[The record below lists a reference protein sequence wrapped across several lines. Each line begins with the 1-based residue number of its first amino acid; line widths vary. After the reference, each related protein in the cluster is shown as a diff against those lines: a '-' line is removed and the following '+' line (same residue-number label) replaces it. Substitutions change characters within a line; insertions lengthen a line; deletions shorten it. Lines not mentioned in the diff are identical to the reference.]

1 MSPGAS
7 QPSDLTGRGATERA
21 PTGRAAT
28 GRGRLARTRDR
39 ILTGGDRLAKTRE
52 RFLTAEPIEPD
63 QVRDTIL
70 ASWWRSRRWNVAA
83 DHIDLSYVR
92 DPDLDTPLTR
102 SALPVLRNLREH
114 LEGQPISVILTDAA
128 GVVLT
133 RLAAD
138 HDLDRHLDSVQLAPG
153 FSYAEEFVGTNGIGT
168 ALEGGRPMHVFGH
181 EHYAENLEDLACA
194 GVPIHHPISG
204 KTVGAVDLTCWRK
217 DADALLI
224 ALAKTTADQITQALL
239 TGSGE
244 REFVLLQ
251 EYLRACKRTA
261 GIVLALNNDVVM
273 MNDYARQVLD
283 PADQVVLLG
292 QAAEALAS
300 RHPGAV
306 VVELPTGVRARI
318 HCRPVPGDGQGAG
331 GVVHVKLLEPGTRQA
346 QETGSGT
353 GSVTRIF
360 LPGVVGTGAL
370 WLRGSHQVDAIYGS
384 GEWLAL
390 QGEPGTGKLAVI
402 RAVHQRRNPAGRLRV
417 LDAAEA
423 DGQEWLAG
431 ACRELLES
439 AGSLVIRHVDKL
451 TARRLHALSA
461 ALQEAQAAGQQ
472 DQLWVAVTLSGTQV
486 NDDLAELLRFFPST
500 VELPPLR
507 HHIEDLHELVPF
519 FLARLNLQ
527 GRLSCSAEAMQLL
540 LRSNWPGNTEQLWQV
555 LRRVAQHR
563 RSGSIRPSDLPPEC
577 WTVSRR
583 LLSPLESMERDA
595 IVQSLLDYEGN
606 KVKAAES
613 LGMSRATIYRKI
625 HEYGIVTPAS

>member
-1 MSPGAS
+1 MAPVA
-7 QPSDLTGRGATERA
+7 PPPPDLSGGN
-21 PTGRAAT
+21 
-28 GRGRLARTRDR
+28 RLSKTRKF
-39 ILTGGDRLAKTRE
+39 LTGDRLAKSRE
-52 RFLTAEPIEPD
+52 RFLTAEPVEPD

-102 SALPVLRNLREH
+102 SALPVLRHLREH
-114 LEGQPISVILTDAA
+114 LDGQPISVILTDAA

-138 HDLDRHLDSVQLAPG
+138 HDLDRHLDSVNLAPG

-244 REFVLLQ
+244 REFELLQ
-251 EYLRACKRTA
+251 EYLRACRRTT

-283 PADQVVLLG
+283 PGDQVVLLG
-292 QAAEALAS
+292 RAAEALAS

-306 VVELPTGVRARI
+306 VVELPSGVKARI
-318 HCRPVPGDGQGAG
+318 QCRPVHGDDRGAG
-331 GVVHVKLLEPGTRQA
+331 GVVHVKLIEPGTRQA
-346 QETGSGT
+346 LEHGIGAGSL
-353 GSVTRIF
+353 TRIF
-360 LPGVVGTGAL
+360 LPGLVGSGAL
-370 WLRGSHQVDAIYGS
+370 WLRGCHQVDAIYGS
-384 GEWLAL
+384 AEWLAL
-390 QGEPGTGKLAVI
+390 QGEPGTGKLAVV
-402 RAVHQRRNPAGRLRV
+402 RAVHQRRNPAGLLHV
-417 LDAAEA
+417 LDAADA
-423 DGQEWLAG
+423 TGQEWLAS
-431 ACRELLES
+431 ARRELLDCQ
-439 AGSLVIRHVDKL
+439 GTLVIRHVDRLNARQLRAL
-451 TARRLHALSA
+451 TA
-461 ALQEAQAAGQQ
+461 ALQEALAAGQQ
-472 DQLWVAVTLSGTQV
+472 DSLRVVVTLSQSAAGEA
-486 NDDLAELLRFFPST
+486 LAELLRFFPST

-507 HHIEDLHELVPF
+507 HHIEDMQELVPF
-519 FLARLNLQ
+519 FLAKLGQQ
-527 GRLSCSAEAMQLL
+527 GRLTCSPEAMQLL

-555 LRRVAQHR
+555 MRRVVQHR
-563 RSGSIRPSDLPPEC
+563 RSGSIRPNDLPPEC

-625 HEYGIVTPAS
+625 HEYGIVTPTS

>member
-1 MSPGAS
+1 MPPGVSPPPDLSG
-7 QPSDLTGRGATERA
+7 SDR
-21 PTGRAAT
+21 PT
-28 GRGRLARTRDR
+28 RTRKR
-39 ILTGGDRLAKTRE
+39 FLTGGDRLAKTRE
-52 RFLTAEPIEPD
+52 RFLTAEPVEPD

-114 LEGQPISVILTDAA
+114 LDGQPISIILTDAA

-217 DADALLI
+217 DADGLLI

-244 REFVLLQ
+244 REFELLQ
-251 EYLRACKRTA
+251 EYLRACRRTT

-283 PADQVVLLG
+283 PGDQVVLLG
-292 QAAEALAS
+292 QAADALAS
-300 RHPGAV
+300 RPPGPV
-306 VVELPTGVRARI
+306 VVELPSGVKARI
-318 HCRPVPGDGQGAG
+318 QCRPVHRDDRRAG
-331 GVVHVKLLEPGTRQA
+331 GVVHVKLIEPGQRQA
-346 QETGSGT
+346 QEAGT
-353 GSVTRIF
+353 GAAPPTRIF
-360 LPGVVGTGAL
+360 LPGLVGSGAL
-370 WLRGSHQVDAIYGS
+370 WARGCQQVDAAYGS
-384 GEWLAL
+384 AEWLAL

-402 RAVHQRRNPAGRLRV
+402 RAVHQRRNPAGLLHV
-417 LDAAEA
+417 LDCADAGGQKWLAEA
-423 DGQEWLAG
+423 RRQ
-431 ACRELLES
+431 LLDS
-439 AGSLVIRHVDKL
+439 QGTLVIRHVDGL
-451 TARRLHALSA
+451 GPRQLRALSA
-461 ALQEAQAAGQQ
+461 VLQEAVTAGQQ
-472 DQLWVAVTLSGTQV
+472 DSLRVVVTLSQAAA

-507 HHIEDLHELVPF
+507 HHIEDLQELVPF
-519 FLARLNLQ
+519 FLAKLNQQ
-527 GRLSCSAEAMQLL
+527 GRLTCSPEAMQLL

-555 LRRVAQHR
+555 LRRVVQHR
-563 RSGSIRPSDLPPEC
+563 RSGSIRPHDLPPEC

-595 IVQSLLDYEGN
+595 IVQSLLDHEGN